1 MWPPVWEPA
10 TSEAEARAQMSR
22 EECGSLGVIQLWQYD
37 LVKDATGNIVGYAVD
52 SRKLLD
58 TKMCAE

>member
-1 MWPPVWEPA
+1 
-10 TSEAEARAQMSR
+10 MSR

-52 SRKLLD
+52 SKKCLD
-58 TKMCAE
+58 TKICAE